1 MWILTPGQEI
11 FGKIKWTKHR
21 VSSAEEICQS
31 INFVPLTNK
40 MGRSSWIEP
49 EFRVLMT
56 LKLHEQRLKE
66 ANLLPKFNIQ
76 YKHHCSIGW
85 APCKAKGIR
94 IPDSGFREILLVE
107 CGIWENFAV
116 ESRIVSFG
124 IWNTVQGIR
133 ILPNDWNP
141 ESKFHQQET
150 GIAGLE
156 SGIRNPR
163 RGIRN
168 SRQSWIPLHRVI
180 GYNDKTWWNYQR
192 CQR

>member
-1 MWILTPGQEI
+1 M
-11 FGKIKWTKHR
+11 
-21 VSSAEEICQS
+21 
-31 INFVPLTNK
+31 
-40 MGRSSWIEP
+40 
-49 EFRVLMT
+49 
-56 LKLHEQRLKE
+56 
-66 ANLLPKFNIQ
+66 
-76 YKHHCSIGW
+76 
-85 APCKAKGIR
+85 
-94 IPDSGFREILLVE
+94 
-107 CGIWENFAV
+107 
-116 ESRIVSFG
+116 SFG

-180 GYNDKTWWNYQR
+180 GYNDKT
-192 CQR
+192 